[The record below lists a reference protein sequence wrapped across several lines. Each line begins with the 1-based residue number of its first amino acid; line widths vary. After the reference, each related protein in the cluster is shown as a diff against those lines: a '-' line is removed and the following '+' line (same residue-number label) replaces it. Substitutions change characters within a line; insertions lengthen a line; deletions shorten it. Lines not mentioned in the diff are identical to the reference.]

1 MKRNHQVQWQN
12 IKTYIISLI
21 LISCFI
27 KQAKA
32 NEYAEN
38 KYINHI
44 TIVLGHE
51 NQHTSTVNN
60 HSVKHFLNKRNKIEL
75 YFKEYSLET

>member
-1 MKRNHQVQWQN
+1 MAKHKN
-12 IKTYIISLI
+12 IYNFSDFDKLFY
-21 LISCFI
+21 
-27 KQAKA
+27 KA

-38 KYINHI
+38 KCINHI